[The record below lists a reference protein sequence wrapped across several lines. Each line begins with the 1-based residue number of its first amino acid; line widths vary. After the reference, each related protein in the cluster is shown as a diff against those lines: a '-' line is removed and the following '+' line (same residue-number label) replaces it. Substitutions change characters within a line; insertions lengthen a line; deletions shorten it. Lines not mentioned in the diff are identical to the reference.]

1 MNIMSSESS
10 KGQIMI
16 GIASL
21 EGQRIMFD
29 HTKHMMAVGPI
40 NTQFDL
46 LKTSSVMFK
55 KFMGSDR
62 STKSEWEEEKQNDGF
77 IYDYYEDTR
86 TGSIGLMDKQF
97 SVFVRIGISIIIFG
111 VGLIVFIRVRVVM
124 DTLWLCYQTV
134 FGNK

>member
-1 MNIMSSESS
+1 MSSESS